1 MQSKEQTMKRF
12 LPLLLAGAP
21 LFACATAQP
30 PKELIDA
37 RTAYTQAEAG
47 YAKELS
53 PVSLHDAKASLDN
66 AEKTFVDDGDSPMT
80 RDAAYIA
87 IRKAELADVTGQT
100 QHLQRELESAKVQEG
115 HAQTKAMVAT
125 QAELDRTKAQLEQE
139 RSARALAEQKSN
151 EALERLAAANAAAV
165 KHEARGTVITLSGGV
180 LFASGKAQL
189 LPGAQSGLNQVA
201 DALKQQSETKLLVEG
216 HTDSTGNDATNQ
228 SLSKARAEAV
238 QSYLV
243 SRGIPASHVSSV
255 GLGSSRPV
263 ADNKTPEGRANNRR
277 VEIVVQQPEAGASS
291 GAPAP

>member
-1 MQSKEQTMKRF
+1 MQSKVQTVKRL
-12 LPLLLAGAP
+12 LPLLLAGSP
-21 LFACATAQP
+21 LLGCATAQP

-37 RTAYTQAEAG
+37 RAAFTQAEAG
-47 YAKELS
+47 YAKDLS
-53 PVSLHDAKASLDN
+53 PVSLHDAKTSLDN

-100 QHLQRELESAKVQEG
+100 QHLQRELESAKASEDQ
-115 HAQTKAMVAT
+115 AQAKAMAAT
-125 QAELDRTKAQLEQE
+125 QAELERTKAQLEQE

-151 EALERLAAANAAAV
+151 EALERLAAANAAMV
-165 KHEARGTVITLSGGV
+165 KHDDRGTVITLSGNV
-180 LFASGKAQL
+180 LFASGKSQL
-189 LPGAQSGLNQVA
+189 LPGAQNGLSQVA
-201 DALKQQSETKLLVEG
+201 EALKTQNDTKLVVEG

-243 SRGIPASHVSSV
+243 SRGIPAARISSV

-263 ADNKTPEGRANNRR
+263 ADNKTPDGRANNRR
-277 VEIVVQQPEAGASS
+277 VEIVVQQGGPH
-291 GAPAP
+291 

>member
-1 MQSKEQTMKRF
+1 MQSKKQTVKCL

-21 LFACATAQP
+21 LLGCATAAP

-47 YAKELS
+47 YAKDLS

-87 IRKAELADVTGQT
+87 IRKAELANVAGQT
-100 QHLQRELESAKVQEG
+100 QHLQRELEAAKANQG
-115 HAQTKAMVAT
+115 HAQAKAMAAT
-125 QAELDRTKAQLEQE
+125 QAELVQTKAQLEQE

-165 KHEARGTVITLSGGV
+165 KHDDRGTVITLSGNV
-180 LFASGKAQL
+180 LFASGKSQL
-189 LPGAQSGLNQVA
+189 LPGAQTGLSQVA
-201 DALKQQSETKLLVEG
+201 DALKTQNDTKLIVEG

-238 QSYLV
+238 QSFLV
-243 SRGIPASHVSSV
+243 SRGIESARISSV

-263 ADNKTPEGRANNRR
+263 ADNKTSDGRANNRR
-277 VEIVVQQPEAGASS
+277 VEIVVQQGGPR
-291 GAPAP
+291 